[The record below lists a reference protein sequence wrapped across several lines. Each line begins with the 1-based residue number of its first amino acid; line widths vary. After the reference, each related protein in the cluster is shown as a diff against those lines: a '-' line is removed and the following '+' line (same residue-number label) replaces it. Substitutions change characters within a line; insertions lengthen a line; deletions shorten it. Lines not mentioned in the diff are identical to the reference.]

1 MGFIRSSPI
10 KLTIGWMLFQM
21 MFITLLSVLFPRN
34 HRRNLSRVSVP
45 ELPPHLLP
53 EQYVF
58 FTCYELFNF
67 CNFIAGPN
75 LRRQSMHF
83 TYLNW
88 M

>member
-1 MGFIRSSPI
+1 MDVISNDVHHLAQDPLSKKPQEKPLSS
-10 KLTIGWMLFQM
+10 LCTL
-21 MFITLLSVLFPRN
+21 ITP
-34 HRRNLSRVSVP
+34 
-45 ELPPHLLP
+45 LLP

-67 CNFIAGPN
+67 CNFTAGPN

-83 TYLNW
+83 TYLDW